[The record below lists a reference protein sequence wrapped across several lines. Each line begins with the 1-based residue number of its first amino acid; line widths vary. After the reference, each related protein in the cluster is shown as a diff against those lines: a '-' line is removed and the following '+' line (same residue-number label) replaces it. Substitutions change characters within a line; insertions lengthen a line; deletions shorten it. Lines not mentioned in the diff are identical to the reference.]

1 MHGNLAEGVVFLVGY
16 PYGLQMKYLSMLAWW
31 LLLLFAWQ
39 VSAAILDGAHYLFW
53 GVVGIYFLK
62 AGYVG
67 FSGIVYFRYL
77 SFRSQKSYE
86 TMVESFNRIAEQ
98 PIIIEKQPKISWV
111 NPLLNIVLV
120 IIAVLDFSLPFLWN
134 QPVFLGTLV
143 LDLLVWLLILR
154 YVVRTYWLKSVG
166 RREKIKEF
174 LDNSRSKMRSINPST
189 MQMEKPAQSPAP
201 FWVLAGFSLVAT
213 LTLFG
218 WRWQAAD
225 RNYRVNDLKN
235 CMVKCI
241 GFAAE
246 RFYQNGQK
254 EMKLAQ
260 ESCVQDWGKE
270 INFSLDLHDGEI
282 FLLGSEKESVDF
294 FGNGTSG
301 DESLVLDPSGRF
313 RSNWVGAG
321 HK

>member
-1 MHGNLAEGVVFLVGY
+1 
-16 PYGLQMKYLSMLAWW
+16 ML
-31 LLLLFAWQ
+31 FVWQ

-53 GVVGIYFLK
+53 GLAGIYFLK

-67 FSGIVYFRYL
+67 FAGIVYFRYL

-86 TMVESFNRIAEQ
+86 TMVESFNRIAET
-98 PIIIEKQPKISWV
+98 PIPIEKQPKVSWV
-111 NPLLNIVLV
+111 NPLLNLVLV
-120 IIAVLDFSLPFLWN
+120 IIALVDFLLPFLWN
-134 QPVFLGTLV
+134 QPVFLATLG

-166 RREKIKEF
+166 KREKVKEF
-174 LDNSRSKMRSINPST
+174 LDNSRSKMRSTSQPPT
-189 MQMEKPAQSPAP
+189 QMEKPGQSPTP
-201 FWVLAGFSLVAT
+201 FWVLAGLSLVAT

-225 RNYRVNDLKN
+225 RNFHVNELKN

-254 EMKLAQ
+254 EMNLAK
-260 ESCVQDWGKE
+260 EACLQDWGKE

-282 FLLGSEKESVDF
+282 FLRGSEKEGVDF
-294 FGNGTSG
+294 FGNGILG
-301 DESLVLDPSGRF
+301 DEGLVLDPSGRF
-313 RSNWVGAG
+313 RSNRVGVG
-321 HK
+321 HGPE